1 MFHKAHIVEE
11 KEYFIE
17 QPVDLKDDEEYA
29 EYIEQWRE
37 NNDIEY
43 LNLAGLL
50 LAETKP
56 KSRRR
61 KAKL

>member
-1 MFHKAHIVEE
+1 MFHKVHIVEE
-11 KEYFIE
+11 KEYVIE

-56 KSRRR
+56 K
-61 KAKL
+61 